1 MIFGLMAMLLVF
13 TAAAQPK
20 RTKADVKKEKQ
31 LVGSFVDV
39 PATHYTIRDSNGNDS
54 LTVSIASFRMLATE
68 VSIAS
73 YNLFLDDLK
82 AQGRQADYEA
92 ARIDTSRA
100 MPYLPTTYF
109 TLPSFGQ
116 HPVSCISYE
125 GAMLFCQWL
134 TEKAGGGEW
143 IYTLPTEVQWKHAAR
158 SGRPPLSYGC
168 PFPYSMESPF
178 LTNKN
183 GESLYTYLKVGDE
196 RITMKDGHL
205 SLLDSNREIVNDSKI
220 LSSTYF
226 YSPTPIWSHHPNGL
240 GLFNMCGNVAEMVY
254 ECGVAFGGSFFDP
267 GFDIRID
274 SEKHYD
280 APSSLI
286 GFRVIA
292 CNVEKE
298 KVEGFQHT
306 VPLLK

>member
-1 MIFGLMAMLLVF
+1 MKQMIFGLMAMLLVF

-20 RTKADVKKEKQ
+20 RAKADVKKEKQ

-54 LTVSIASFRMLATE
+54 LTVTISAFRMLATE

-82 AQGRQADYEA
+82 AQGRQADYET

-109 TLPSFGQ
+109 THPSFGQ
-116 HPVSCISYE
+116 HPVSCISYD

-143 IYTLPTEVQWKHAAR
+143 IYTLPAEVQWKHAAR
-158 SGRPPLSYGC
+158 SGRAPIFENAL
-168 PFPYSMESPF
+168 PYSMESTS
-178 LTNKN
+178 LTDKN
-183 GESLYTYLKVGDE
+183 GEALYTYLEIGDK

-205 SLLDSNREIVNDSKI
+205 ALLDSDREIVNNTIFESS
-220 LSSTYF
+220 LSF
-226 YSPTPIWSHHPNGL
+226 YCPTHVWSHHPNGL

-254 ECGVAFGGSFFDP
+254 ERGVAFGGSFFDP
-267 GFDIRID
+267 GYDIRID
-274 SEKHYD
+274 SEKRYD
-280 APSSLI
+280 APSPLI

-292 CNVEKE
+292 CKVGEENVEGE
-298 KVEGFQHT
+298 K
-306 VPLLK
+306 